1 MGSNVSLSPLYAW
14 SRKGERARCSAPRN
28 WGQNTTLLASMTL
41 GGMGPCLAVIGS
53 TTREVFETYVEK
65 VLAPTLSD
73 GQVVVM
79 DNLSS
84 HKGRRVRQLIEGRG
98 CELLYLPA
106 YSRRISTPSSRR
118 PSPRSRRCL
127 GRPPRVVLER
137 A

>member
-1 MGSNVSLSPLYAW
+1 LLGVAQLGAEHYAA
-14 SRKGERARCSAPRN
+14 GE
-28 WGQNTTLLASMTL
+28 SMTL